1 MIEAFKEA
9 LSLPL
14 GEYEVAHL
22 CACGG
27 AVDAS
32 MPGGK
37 QDQYAATF
45 GGFNFMEFY
54 ADNRVIVN
62 PLRIKPSIVNE
73 LEASLVLFNTGV
85 SRDSE
90 AIIAEQIR
98 GIANHDQQSI
108 DSMQSLKREA
118 IEMKEAMLKGDIR
131 GLGEVMARGW
141 ESKKQTAGLV
151 SNSDLERIYSAAM
164 SAGAYS
170 GKVSGAGGGGF
181 TMFIVDPARRPD
193 VWRALEQERGNLMR
207 VQFTE
212 HGSTAWRCC

>member
-22 CACGG
+22 AH
-27 AVDAS
+27 AVERVDAS

-45 GGFNFMEFY
+45 GGSNFMEFY

-62 PLRIKPSIVNE
+62 PLRIAVDRE
-73 LEASLVLFNTGV
+73 RVGGVRLVLFNTGV

-98 GIANHDQQSI
+98 GIANQDHAVH
-108 DSMQSLKREA
+108 R
-118 IEMKEAMLKGDIR
+118 
-131 GLGEVMARGW
+131 
-141 ESKKQTAGLV
+141 
-151 SNSDLERIYSAAM
+151 
-164 SAGAYS
+164 
-170 GKVSGAGGGGF
+170 
-181 TMFIVDPARRPD
+181 
-193 VWRALEQERGNLMR
+193 
-207 VQFTE
+207 
-212 HGSTAWRCC
+212 